1 MFRTAKHIPKQQYLC
16 SNTVLNNQTQMTIR
30 PPLLQNVRILDLSTV
45 IAAPFA
51 ATLCADLGAS
61 VTKIELP
68 DGSDALRGLAPTTPE
83 HALYWKTVNRG
94 KKGITLD
101 VRTPKGKELFLKAI
115 QKTDVLVENFR
126 TGTLDRWGFSLET
139 LLAANP
145 KLIVLRLTGF
155 GQTGPYAERPGFA
168 RIFEA
173 MSGLT
178 NLIGTPESG
187 PQHPNLPIGDLIAG
201 LFGAF
206 SISSAI
212 ASLRRDPSQGGFEID
227 LSATEALFRLL
238 DPLAVEYSLLGVK
251 RTHVGNRA
259 SYTTPSNM
267 YKSMD
272 GKWVTLVAS
281 SDAIFKRLCNAIHRP
296 EWIDSPKFSTNPNR
310 CLNANEIDEG
320 IAQWFESNTFATI
333 SKVFDEAVIPY
344 TKVYDISDVMNDP
357 QVISRKG
364 IINLIDDDLGAIPA
378 PCIVPRVPGIL
389 DSEIKTGPN
398 TGTDN
403 LSFYKDLGL
412 SENEITELKENQII

>member
-1 MFRTAKHIPKQQYLC
+1 
-16 SNTVLNNQTQMTIR
+16 MTNR
-30 PPLLQNVRILDLSTV
+30 PPLLQDVRILDLSTV

-51 ATLCADLGAS
+51 ATLCADLGAT

-94 KKGITLD
+94 KNVITLD
-101 VRTPKGKELFLKAI
+101 VRTAQGKELFLKAI

-126 TGTLDRWGFSLET
+126 TSTLDRWGFSLNT
-139 LLAANP
+139 LLTANP
-145 KLIVLRLTGF
+145 NLIILRLTGF

-238 DPLAVEYSLLGVK
+238 DPLAVEHSLLGIN

-267 YKSMD
+267 YKSID
-272 GKWVTLVAS
+272 GKWVTVVAS
-281 SDAIFKRLCNAIHRP
+281 SDAIFKRLCTAINRP
-296 EWIDSPKFSTNPNR
+296 EWISNPNYSSNPNR
-310 CLNANEIDEG
+310 CLNANEIDQG
-320 IAQWFESNTFATI
+320 IAQWFASNTFTDI
-333 SKVFDEAVIPY
+333 SKIFDESGIPY
-344 TKVYDISDVMNDP
+344 TKVYDILDVLNDP
-357 QVISRKG
+357 QVIARKG
-364 IINLIDDDLGAIPA
+364 IIDLLDADLGTIPA
-378 PCIVPRVPGIL
+378 PCRVPRIPGIA
-389 DSEIKTGPN
+389 DTSIKTGPN
-398 TGTDN
+398 TGEDN

-412 SENEITELKENQII
+412 SENEISELQKNKII

>member
-1 MFRTAKHIPKQQYLC
+1 MV
-16 SNTVLNNQTQMTIR
+16 NR
-30 PPLLQNVRILDLSTV
+30 PPLLQDVRILDLSTV

-83 HALYWKTVNRG
+83 YALYWKTVNRG

-101 VRTPKGKELFLKAI
+101 VRTAKGKELFLKAI

-126 TGTLDRWGFSLET
+126 TGTLERWGLSLDT
-139 LLAANP
+139 LLTANP
-145 KLIVLRLTGF
+145 NLIILRLTGF

-178 NLIGTPESG
+178 NLIGTNQSG

-206 SISSAI
+206 SIASAI

-238 DPLAVEYSLLGVK
+238 DPLAVEYSVLGIK

-259 SYTTPSNM
+259 SYTAPSNM
-267 YKSMD
+267 YKSID

-281 SDAIFKRLCNAIHRP
+281 SDAIFKRLCNAIDRS
-296 EWIDSPKFSTNPNR
+296 EWINDPKFSSNPNR
-310 CLNANEIDEG
+310 CINVNEIDEG
-320 IAQWFESNTFATI
+320 IAHWFSCNTFDDIAKI
-333 SKVFDEAVIPY
+333 FDGAVIPY
-344 TKVYDISDVMNDP
+344 TKVYDISDVITDP
-357 QVISRKG
+357 QVIFRKG
-364 IINLIDDDLGAIPA
+364 IIHLTDDALGTIPA
-378 PCIVPRVPGIL
+378 PARVPRVPGIL
-389 DSEIKTGPN
+389 DVNIKTGPN
-398 TGTDN
+398 TGEDN
-403 LSFYKDLGL
+403 LSFYKELGL
-412 SENEITELKENQII
+412 SENEIIELQKNKII

>member
-1 MFRTAKHIPKQQYLC
+1 
-16 SNTVLNNQTQMTIR
+16 MTNR
-30 PPLLQNVRILDLSTV
+30 PPLLQDVRILDLSTV

-51 ATLCADLGAS
+51 ATLCADLGAT

-101 VRTPKGKELFLKAI
+101 VRTAQGKELFLKAI

-126 TGTLDRWGFSLET
+126 TGTLDRWGFSLNT
-139 LLAANP
+139 LLTANP
-145 KLIVLRLTGF
+145 NLIILRLTGF

-238 DPLAVEYSLLGVK
+238 DPLAVEYSLLGVN
-251 RTHVGNRA
+251 RTHMGNRA

-267 YKSMD
+267 YKSID

-281 SDAIFKRLCNAIHRP
+281 SDAIFKRLCTAINRP
-296 EWIDSPKFSTNPNR
+296 EWISNPNYSSNPNR
-310 CLNANEIDEG
+310 CLNANEIDQG
-320 IAQWFESNTFATI
+320 IAQWFACNTFTVI
-333 SKVFDEAVIPY
+333 SKTFDESAIPY
-344 TKVYDISDVMNDP
+344 TKVYDILDVLNDP
-357 QVISRKG
+357 QVIARKG
-364 IINLIDDDLGAIPA
+364 IIDLLDADLGTIPA
-378 PCIVPRVPGIL
+378 PCRVPRVPGIL
-389 DSEIKTGPN
+389 DASIKTGPN
-398 TGTDN
+398 TGEDN

-412 SENEITELKENQII
+412 SENEISELQKNKII

>member
-1 MFRTAKHIPKQQYLC
+1 
-16 SNTVLNNQTQMTIR
+16 
-30 PPLLQNVRILDLSTV
+30 VRILDLSTV

-51 ATLCADLGAS
+51 ATLCADLGAT

-101 VRTPKGKELFLKAI
+101 VRTAQGKELFLKAI

-126 TGTLDRWGFSLET
+126 TSTLDRWGFSLNT
-139 LLAANP
+139 LLTANP
-145 KLIVLRLTGF
+145 NLIILRLTGF

-238 DPLAVEYSLLGVK
+238 DPLAVEHSLLGIN

-267 YKSMD
+267 YKSID
-272 GKWVTLVAS
+272 GKWVTVVAS
-281 SDAIFKRLCNAIHRP
+281 SDAIFKRLCTAINRP
-296 EWIDSPKFSTNPNR
+296 EWISNPNYSSNPNR
-310 CLNANEIDEG
+310 CLNANEIDQG
-320 IAQWFESNTFATI
+320 IAQWFASNIFTDI
-333 SKVFDEAVIPY
+333 SKIFDESGIPY
-344 TKVYDISDVMNDP
+344 TKVYDILDVLNDP
-357 QVISRKG
+357 QVIARKG
-364 IINLIDDDLGAIPA
+364 IIDLLDADLGTIPA
-378 PCIVPRVPGIL
+378 PCRVPRIPGIA
-389 DSEIKTGPN
+389 DTSIKTGPN
-398 TGTDN
+398 TGEDN

-412 SENEITELKENQII
+412 SENEISELQKNKII

>member
-1 MFRTAKHIPKQQYLC
+1 
-16 SNTVLNNQTQMTIR
+16 MTNR
-30 PPLLQNVRILDLSTV
+30 PPLLQDVRILDLSTV

-51 ATLCADLGAS
+51 ATLCADLGAT

-101 VRTPKGKELFLKAI
+101 VRTAQGKELFLKAI

-126 TGTLDRWGFSLET
+126 TSTLDRWGFSLNT
-139 LLAANP
+139 LLTANP
-145 KLIVLRLTGF
+145 NLIILRLTGF

-238 DPLAVEYSLLGVK
+238 DPLAVEHSLLGIN

-267 YKSMD
+267 YKSID
-272 GKWVTLVAS
+272 GKWVTVVAS
-281 SDAIFKRLCNAIHRP
+281 SDAIFKRLCIAINRP
-296 EWIDSPKFSTNPNR
+296 EWISNPNYSSNPNR
-310 CLNANEIDEG
+310 CLNANEIDQG
-320 IAQWFESNTFATI
+320 IAQWFASNIFTDI
-333 SKVFDEAVIPY
+333 SKIFDESGIPY
-344 TKVYDISDVMNDP
+344 TKVYDILDVLNDP
-357 QVISRKG
+357 QVIARKG
-364 IINLIDDDLGAIPA
+364 IIDLLDADLGTIPA
-378 PCIVPRVPGIL
+378 PCRVPRIPGIA
-389 DSEIKTGPN
+389 DTSIKTGPN
-398 TGTDN
+398 TGEDN

-412 SENEITELKENQII
+412 SENEISELQKNKII